1 MILATEKI
9 KAMSFD
15 ELYKLLMPT
24 LRKIRN
30 EYSYISSSNKAID
43 NWLKKIVEEKH
54 KKIIDSDKITSIDF
68 STVVR
73 KNINYYLRKTF
84 AEGKGL
90 ELFNRYVDKN
100 IKVRDTPQNSL
111 KKIVNFFE
119 KFNYYP
125 NSEDYLTLLNNER
138 VNQILAKTVEEKKY
152 LLGKMAIENLFD
164 NDISISFVENY
175 CISNNI
181 TIIQYDDNDS
191 ENINDNLSENFG
203 LTGLPLLTEEE
214 KINLLAKAK
223 QGDKRARDIMVER
236 NLRLVAKV
244 ALKYKGRGVELE
256 DLIQEGSIGL
266 MKAIDMFDLEKGCK
280 FSTYAVCWIRQKIL
294 RSIYDKGRTIRV
306 PAGINVKKDQIKK
319 TIIELEKELGRKPTN
334 EELAIEL
341 KISPEKIKE
350 ILRVTQAIT
359 SINQKVDD
367 DSRSEL
373 VDFIEDIKTANPEQI
388 AVEKVWSE
396 EIQNTLSILDD
407 RQRQIITLHFGL
419 DGNEPRTLQ
428 EVADIIGCTRQN
440 IKSTEIRI
448 LRKLRCSMYNKL
460 NDKKIISKKVN
471 IRHITTV
478 HHNSY
483 RSRDNIYDYFC
494 EYSKEEVEKVI
505 EGLDERALTV
515 LHMKYGED
523 FANPVLGLCK
533 LTKKDDNYL
542 KNVFLRITR
551 RLEEQRAG
559 NTMEETSSD
568 EEEVIPCKP
577 EERLP
582 ENTNFD
588 KEITQNSELKVES
601 ENNIMDEY
609 VKILEIFNK
618 DEFKELTKAKS
629 IKEMVILSL
638 AFGYVD
644 DKYFF
649 PDSIANFLGM
659 EQEEVTT
666 VIKNGV
672 VEYKEKLNEIIDKSI
687 DKMVEPKR
695 DSNHKVFVKALNNK

>member
-9 KAMSFD
+9 KTMSFD

-24 LRKIRN
+24 LREIGK
-30 EYSYISSSNKAID
+30 EYSYISSSNTAID
-43 NWLKKIVEEKH
+43 NWLKKIVEGKY
-54 KKIIDSDKITSIDF
+54 KKIINSDKITSINF

-73 KNINYYLRKTF
+73 KNINYYLRKKF

-90 ELFNRYVDKN
+90 ELFNRYIDKN

-111 KKIVNFFE
+111 KKIVNFFD

-138 VNQILAKTVEEKKY
+138 VNQILAKIVEDKKY

-181 TIIQYDDNDS
+181 SIIQYDDNDS
-191 ENINDNLSENFG
+191 ENINDNLSECFA

-214 KINLLAKAK
+214 KINLLAKVK

-280 FSTYAVCWIRQKIL
+280 FSTYAVWWIRQKII
-294 RSIYDKGRTIRV
+294 RSIYDIGRTIRV
-306 PAGINVKKDQIKK
+306 PVGINEKKNKIKK
-319 TIIELEKELGRKPTN
+319 TITKLEKELGREPTN

-350 ILRVTQAIT
+350 ILRVTQAII

-373 VDFIEDIKTANPEQI
+373 VDFIEDTKATNPEKI

-396 EIQNTLSILDD
+396 EIQNTLSILDE

-419 DGNEPRTLQ
+419 DGDKTRTLQ
-428 EVADIIGCTRQN
+428 EIGEIMGITRERVRQIEAEA
-440 IKSTEIRI
+440 IK
-448 LRKLRCSMYNKL
+448 KLGYKMGKW

-471 IRHITTV
+471 IHHITTV

-505 EGLDERALTV
+505 EGLGERALTI

-523 FANPVLGLCK
+523 LANPVLCLGK

-542 KNVFLRITR
+542 KNIFLRITR
-551 RLEEQRAG
+551 RLEKQRAG

-568 EEEVIPCKP
+568 EEIVIPCKP
-577 EERLP
+577 EERLL

-588 KEITQNSELKVES
+588 KEITQNSELKIES

-618 DEFKELTKAKS
+618 DEFKELTRTKS
-629 IKEMVILSL
+629 IKEMIILSL

-649 PDSIANFLGM
+649 ADSIANFFGM

-695 DSNHKVFVKALNNK
+695 DNNHKVYVKALNNK